1 MRKRE
6 HPSRMMGDLLDFCGT
21 EVPGVDLD
29 DDFARL
35 GVDTLLVGACASPSG
50 ENVSYMT
57 TSA

>member
-1 MRKRE
+1 ME
-6 HPSRMMGDLLDFCGT
+6 NLLDFCGT

-50 ENVSYMT
+50 KNVSYKI
-57 TSA
+57 SLA